1 MTKLKFDVAHQ
12 VPGRV
17 RMKIPGAK
25 GNPELLQQIAQTFAA
40 IPGIEDI
47 TVNPTTGSLVMRYD
61 TDQHDEF
68 HDHFHRHHGEHA
80 SNYRPP
86 STEIDEI
93 VDKIESEAEFLARN
107 SETARAVVDFFRKA
121 DREIRNATGNNV
133 DLKIV
138 LAAGIISLT
147 VLEVGAAA
155 ATPVWVTLTLFAL
168 NHVIQMHAT
177 HDEDDPVAAPV
188 IVKA

>member
-17 RMKIPGAK
+17 RMKIPEAK

-40 IPGIEDI
+40 IPGIENI
-47 TVNPTTGSLVMRYD
+47 TVNPTTGSLVMHYD

-68 HDHFHRHHGEHA
+68 HDHFHRHHGAHA

-86 STEIDEI
+86 STEIDDF
-93 VDKIESEAEFLARN
+93 VDKIESEAQFLAEH
-107 SETARAVVDFFRKA
+107 SQTARAVVDLFRKA
-121 DREIRNATGNNV
+121 DREIRDATGNNV

-138 LAAGIISLT
+138 LAAGIIGFT
-147 VLEVGAAA
+147 MLEVGAAA

-168 NHVIQMHAT
+168 NHVIQMHAI
-177 HDEDDPVAAPV
+177 HDDDGPIAAPV

>member
-17 RMKIPGAK
+17 RMKIPEAK

-40 IPGIEDI
+40 IPGIENI
-47 TVNPTTGSLVMRYD
+47 TVNPTTGSLVMHYD

-68 HDHFHRHHGEHA
+68 HDHFHRHHGAHA

-86 STEIDEI
+86 STEIDDF
-93 VDKIESEAEFLARN
+93 VDKIESEAQFLAEH
-107 SETARAVVDFFRKA
+107 SQTARAVVDLFRKA
-121 DREIRNATGNNV
+121 DREIRDATGNNV

-138 LAAGIISLT
+138 LAAGIIGFT
-147 VLEVGAAA
+147 MLEVGAAA

-168 NHVIQMHAT
+168 NHVIQMHAI
-177 HDEDDPVAAPV
+177 HDDDGPISAPV